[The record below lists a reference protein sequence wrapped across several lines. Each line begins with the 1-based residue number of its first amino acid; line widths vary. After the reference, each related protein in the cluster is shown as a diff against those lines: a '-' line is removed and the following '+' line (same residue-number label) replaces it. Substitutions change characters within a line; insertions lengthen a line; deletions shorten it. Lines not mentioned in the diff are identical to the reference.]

1 MIKNETSKDRGNKAA
16 MEWNSTRNFR
26 QPRKNTTL
34 FFTVDQTT
42 NALFSFDNWTTCGLF
57 DCTHKK
63 YTRRESL
70 SLSLLH
76 VLYLLFEGLVET
88 N

>member
-1 MIKNETSKDRGNKAA
+1 MKPRRIVVIKQQWNETQRETFASQEK
-16 MEWNSTRNFR
+16 TRH
-26 QPRKNTTL
+26 
-34 FFTVDQTT
+34 FFSIDQTT

-70 SLSLLH
+70 SFSLLH